1 MSGLELNKIAA
12 AILLSALVAMIV
24 GVVANILYKPKLE
37 VTTRGYSVQVHAGA
51 DNGEGSGAKETPPDI
66 PALMASANAEEGA
79 KVVKKCLACH
89 SFEQG
94 GANKVGPNLWKVHG
108 GPKAHRSDFP
118 YSKALAS
125 AGGIWDDESMFN
137 FLHKPGKFLPGTKM
151 TFVGLSNPQDI
162 ANVIAY
168 FKANVGG

>member
-12 AILLSALVAMIV
+12 ALLLSALIAMIV

-37 VTTRGYSVQVHAGA
+37 VATRGYAVQVVEGA
-51 DNGEGSGAKETPPDI
+51 DSGAPDAKEVPINI
-66 PALMASANAEEGA
+66 PELMATANAEEGA
-79 KVVKKCLACH
+79 KVIKKCLSCH

-118 YSKALAS
+118 YSKALAA

-137 FLHKPGKFLPGTKM
+137 FLHKPSKFLPGTKM
-151 TFVGLSNPQDI
+151 SFVGLSNPQDI

>member
-12 AILLSALVAMIV
+12 ALLLSALIAMIV
-24 GVVANILYKPKLE
+24 GLVANILYKPKLSLA
-37 VTTRGYSVQVHAGA
+37 TRGYSVEVVG
-51 DNGEGSGAKETPPDI
+51 GEDPDSGSAKEVVIDI
-66 PALMASANAEEGA
+66 PKLMASANAEEGA

-89 SFEQG
+89 SLEQG
-94 GANKVGPNLWKVHG
+94 GANKIGPNLWKVLG

-125 AGGIWDDESMFN
+125 AGGVWDEDSMFH

-151 TFVGLSNPQDI
+151 SFVGLSNPQDI

-168 FKANVGG
+168 FKTNVGG